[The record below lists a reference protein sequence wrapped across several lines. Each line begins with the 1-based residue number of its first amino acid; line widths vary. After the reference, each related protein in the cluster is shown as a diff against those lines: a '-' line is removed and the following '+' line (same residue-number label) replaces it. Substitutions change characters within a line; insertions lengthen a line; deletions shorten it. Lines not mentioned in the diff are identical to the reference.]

1 MYNLDL
7 EMTKKSVSTP
17 MMEKNMRW
25 ISTCILFLGVACSW
39 AVAKDQP
46 FQVVTWPDSGK
57 SILRFTFS
65 KCKDIGGMGKE
76 HTYITG
82 KTADNFSDKTISNTN
97 FSMRTLPTAP
107 FSAIALCQTICC
119 QAMTFGPET
128 RANADPVPKFDAVQ
142 TFNVSASRATMFEDD
157 TKGNA
162 AGQQHSEQ
170 QPGLVRRS
178 MKRILEDQKGIYLSP
193 FEPSHL
199 KYDAGFLAGTGAFLA
214 TDRRIE
220 NNLPGGHHQFYQDSS
235 DIAIG
240 GLAATLGGVWLYGIR
255 GDHPHARETGELE
268 LETLV
273 NTFLVY
279 TPMQLIAARQ
289 RPGEG
294 NGHGD
299 FLRHSMINTSFPGG
313 HAMFT
318 WAMATV
324 VAHEYSQP
332 WVRVLNYSAAF
343 TVTLTRF
350 LARDHWASDMWVG
363 AGLGLGIGTFTFHQH
378 CDQDLSS
385 SCKRHYARISK
396 RKTKSKLDYAPGSP
410 QWNAELEN
418 NYGSGRPISQ

>member
-1 MYNLDL
+1 MS
-7 EMTKKSVSTP
+7 EMAWLRQQRTSCVNQRRIHVMIEVKKGGGMARFVTLLVLS
-17 MMEKNMRW
+17 
-25 ISTCILFLGVACSW
+25 I
-39 AVAKDQP
+39 AVA
-46 FQVVTWPDSGK
+46 
-57 SILRFTFS
+57 
-65 KCKDIGGMGKE
+65 
-76 HTYITG
+76 
-82 KTADNFSDKTISNTN
+82 
-97 FSMRTLPTAP
+97 LPTMAQDN
-107 FSAIALCQTICC
+107 SRVTICC
-119 QAMTFGPET
+119 QATTFGPET
-128 RANADPVPKFDAVQ
+128 PTNADPVPKFDAVQ
-142 TFNVSASRATMFEDD
+142 NFNVSAFRAGTFDDD
-157 TKGNA
+157 TTGNA
-162 AGQQHSEQ
+162 SAQHSEQ
-170 QPGLVRRS
+170 QPGLVHRS
-178 MKRILEDQKGIYLSP
+178 VKRILEDQKGIYLSP

-199 KYDAGFLAGTGAFLA
+199 KYDAVFLAGTAAFLV

-220 NNLPGGHHQFYQDSS
+220 NNLPGGHYQFYQDSS
-235 DIAIG
+235 NIAIG
-240 GLAATLGGVWLYGIR
+240 GLAATLGGVWLYGIK
-255 GDHPHARETGELE
+255 GNHPHARETGELE

-279 TPMQLIAARQ
+279 TPMQFIAARQ

-363 AGLGLGIGTFTFHQH
+363 TALGLGIGTFTFHQH

-396 RKTKSKLDYAPGSP
+396 RNAKSKLDYAPGSP
-410 QWNAELEN
+410 RWNAELKN
-418 NYGSGRPISQ
+418 NYVSGRPISQ